1 MQVSALFPSLQLSV
15 YALLSSCAPLQKKKK
30 ERSLFTFW
38 CLSCAPESF
47 ASIWLPTFLNPAFSC
62 LPCFS
67 IVFWKH
73 KFVSVFRGV
82 VFVLTRTARQAEQR
96 TYTIKKRKGVH
107 AFYVKELSFN
117 ALTSVTWFSFVFFL
131 FLFLLLFFCLHTNS
145 QARKKPYI
153 SLRSSVPRCLW
164 SRKKKEKWKIS
175 GFFVCLFAFGTSTPA
190 RLVCCRCCC
199 LPIPLFLKRKQI
211 CCHKL
216 KRKKKKRERDKKLS
230 RGTICFFFPVTPSY
244 YWYLP

>member
-1 MQVSALFPSLQLSV
+1 MQISALFPSLQLSV

-82 VFVLTRTARQAEQR
+82 VFVLTRTARQADQR
-96 TYTIKKRKGVH
+96 TYTVKKRKGVH

-117 ALTSVTWFSFVFFL
+117 ALTSVTWFSFVL
-131 FLFLLLFFCLHTNS
+131 FCFSFSSCSFSVFTPTPRR
-145 QARKKPYI
+145 RKKNPT
-153 SLRSSVPRCLW
+153 SLCVQ
-164 SRKKKEKWKIS
+164 
-175 GFFVCLFAFGTSTPA
+175 VCRG
-190 RLVCCRCCC
+190 VCEAG
-199 LPIPLFLKRKQI
+199 KQ
-211 CCHKL
+211 
-216 KRKKKKRERDKKLS
+216 KKRSER
-230 RGTICFFFPVTPSY
+230 Y
-244 YWYLP
+244 

>member
-82 VFVLTRTARQAEQR
+82 VFVLTRTARQADQR
-96 TYTIKKRKGVH
+96 TYTVKKRKGVH

-117 ALTSVTWFSFVFFL
+117 ALTSVTWFSFVL
-131 FLFLLLFFCLHTNS
+131 FCFSF
-145 QARKKPYI
+145 
-153 SLRSSVPRCLW
+153 SSCSFSVFTPTPRR
-164 SRKKKEKWKIS
+164 RKKKNP
-175 GFFVCLFAFGTSTPA
+175 TSLCV
-190 RLVCCRCCC
+190 LVCRGVCEAG
-199 LPIPLFLKRKQI
+199 KQ
-211 CCHKL
+211 
-216 KRKKKKRERDKKLS
+216 KKRSERH
-230 RGTICFFFPVTPSY
+230 
-244 YWYLP
+244 